1 MACVRS
7 IACLRDDVPVAEG
20 EGAITER
27 GAIDEGHDSAGLVE
41 GTESMHASHAGSHS
55 HAEGDSDEGSHTR
68 SYYFGPLTVTVNC
81 IREMI
86 NHGYFVEG
94 SARAPVE
101 ETILEP
107 DSDEAVVFE
116 EFFFRWLEDASAPS
130 SHQYI
135 VEISSTAPS
144 AYPQCHW
151 VAIEIYLGDG

>member
-27 GAIDEGHDSAGLVE
+27 GAIDEGHDSAGSVE

-55 HAEGDSDEGSHTR
+55 HVEGDSDEGSHTR

-86 NHGYFVEG
+86 NRGYFVEG

-116 EFFFRWLEDASAPS
+116 EFFPAGLRMPR
-130 SHQYI
+130 HQVLTNI
-135 VEISSTAPS
+135 LLKFQVHLHQLTPN
-144 AYPQCHW
+144 
-151 VAIEIYLGDG
+151 AIG